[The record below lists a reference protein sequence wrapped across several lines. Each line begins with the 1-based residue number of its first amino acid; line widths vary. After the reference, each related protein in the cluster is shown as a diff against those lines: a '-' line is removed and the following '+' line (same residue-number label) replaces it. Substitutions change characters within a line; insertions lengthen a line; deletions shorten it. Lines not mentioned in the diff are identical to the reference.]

1 MGGITFLGRFDTY
14 RGDNRLRVF
23 IQRDKNNI
31 AFSSTYT
38 YEVKK
43 LNRKSI
49 KKGKGSEFFFDFFLL
64 CSVCEAN
71 KKENAPNLT
80 NCVYICNAHTHT
92 LYTCVHVD
100 DVCVFVFFPA
110 HAPSPGRFGV
120 SVHIAWQALPRPP
133 ATSATEGV

>member
-49 KKGKGSEFFFDFFLL
+49 KKGKGSEIFFDFFLL

-71 KKENAPNLT
+71 KKGKPSKSHYL
-80 NCVYICNAHTHT
+80 CVYM
-92 LYTCVHVD
+92 
-100 DVCVFVFFPA
+100 
-110 HAPSPGRFGV
+110 
-120 SVHIAWQALPRPP
+120 
-133 ATSATEGV
+133 